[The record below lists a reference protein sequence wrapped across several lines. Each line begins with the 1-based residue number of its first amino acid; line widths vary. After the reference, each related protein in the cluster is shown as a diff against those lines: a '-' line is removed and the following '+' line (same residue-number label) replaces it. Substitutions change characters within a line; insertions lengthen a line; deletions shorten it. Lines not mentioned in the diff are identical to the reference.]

1 MTVETNILCHH
12 QHSIVTMFV
21 SIHFPWDALV
31 VTKQLNVTYGPSIS
45 MTPHNGDLRWTSASL
60 PISIKMIWK
69 GVAARGRSRHAAR
82 KQAGQARL
90 QVNESKDTREL
101 LSTHSIFE
109 PRSHLSLAFHSSR
122 VDDCLGIDVDRASI
136 LAAC

>member
-1 MTVETNILCHH
+1 
-12 QHSIVTMFV
+12 
-21 SIHFPWDALV
+21 
-31 VTKQLNVTYGPSIS
+31 

-60 PISIKMIWK
+60 PISEMEAIKMIWK

-109 PRSHLSLAFHSSR
+109 PRSHLSLALHSSR
-122 VDDCLGIDVDRASI
+122 VDDRLDVDVDRASI